1 MNVSNKES
9 ILVQLRQEL
18 ELTQKDIADA
28 LGVTEQTVRN
38 WEQGKAVP
46 KLTIPQTKILCRVLK
61 RSIEELPDNF
71 GPRSADSA
79 IHTTSASDDL
89 LN

>member
-1 MNVSNKES
+1 M
-9 ILVQLRQEL
+9 QLRQEM

-46 KLTIPQTKILCRVLK
+46 KLTIPQTKILCRLLQ
-61 RSIEELPDNF
+61 RSIEELPDSF
-71 GPRSADSA
+71 GPKQSADDA
-79 IHTTSASDDL
+79 LNTTSAFDDL
-89 LN
+89 N